1 MNTPTHVKL
10 TSLTSVAMAAM
21 LAFASAQGPAP
32 SPSPAKHHA
41 RKARTTQSAEAS
53 STPLPQAP
61 QKQHARKART
71 TQAAEGSPTPF
82 AQAPAKRHERKAGT
96 AQATHA
102 SPTPLPQETPRRVR
116 ARKSSTVTGSASGEN
131 GLATPAPSPSR
142 SWFSRVLSTPKPAPA
157 TAGPAGAN
165 PNQQVW
171 VNTKTHVYH
180 LPGSRFYG
188 KTKEGKYMTEA
199 EAIREG
205 DRAAANKEK
214 VASHTRRNRKTPV
227 NVF

>member
-61 QKQHARKART
+61 QKQQARKART
-71 TQAAEGSPTPF
+71 TQAAE
-82 AQAPAKRHERKAGT
+82 
-96 AQATHA
+96 A

-157 TAGPAGAN
+157 SAGPAGAN

-205 DRAAANKEK
+205 DRAAANKE
-214 VASHTRRNRKTPV
+214 
-227 NVF
+227 